1 MRDLTRIFDALDE
14 LTPEELEEVARQ
26 AETLA
31 TTKREQRQRET
42 ISESE
47 DRYDEQ
53 GDELPKSV
61 PSKATLT
68 KKTINDNDYWYWQ
81 WREGEK
87 IRSKYK
93 GPISEE

>member
-14 LTPEELEEVARQ
+14 LTPEELEEVAQQ

-31 TTKREQRQRET
+31 TAKRQQRQSET
-42 ISESE
+42 ISESK
-47 DRYDEQ
+47 DRYDDQ
-53 GDELPKSV
+53 GDEFPDVV
-61 PSKATLT
+61 PAKATLT

-81 WREGEK
+81 WRDGEK

-93 GPISEE
+93 GPVSEE